1 MDIENQQTEGAGP
14 EADLLAL
21 AMKADAG
28 EINAEDPIAN
38 PEPAPQA
45 DKTESDKAK
54 ADEAKAKTE
63 EKVEPEKG
71 PETKP
76 EDESKYAKA
85 QKERERQDRSWKKL
99 EEDKCFLRSGLDS
112 IQAAKKAEELE
123 EFAKN
128 NSTSPLLAD
137 LALEKARVLR
147 AAIHAQRDLTYR
159 DSHGYSAEDYEAF
172 AKNSE
177 DADLAERAKAKAAAL
192 RKEEGDTK
200 ANASREEFTKGW
212 QENLNKVLEA
222 DPDLKDENSEAGK
235 ALRAVLKDRP
245 CFSTTPDGI
254 KHAAEF
260 AKLQRQSGLVS
271 GLQQENQDLKT
282 EIERLNK
289 LTGITG
295 SGPSKKPV
303 TKSFDEMTTAE
314 REAELTRM
322 AKEAD
327 QSA

>member
-1 MDIENQQTEGAGP
+1 MDNENQQTEGTGN

-28 EINAEDPIAN
+28 KIDANEPIAN

-45 DKTESDKAK
+45 DKPESDKP
-54 ADEAKAKTE
+54 EAKAKGE
-63 EKVEPEKG
+63 PEQKVEPEKG
-71 PETKP
+71 PEPKP

-99 EEDKCFLRSGLDS
+99 EEEKAALR
-112 IQAAKKAEELE
+112 AEREKLE
-123 EFAKN
+123 EERKQTQEVKAKA
-128 NSTSPLLAD
+128 T
-137 LALEKARVLR
+137 V
-147 AAIHAQRDLTYR
+147 YR
-159 DSHGYSAEDYEAF
+159 DSHGYSADDYEAF
-172 AKNSE
+172 AKTSE
-177 DADLAERAKAKAAAL
+177 DAELAERAKAKAAAL

-235 ALRAVLKDRP
+235 ALRAVLKERP

-271 GLQQENQDLKT
+271 GLQKENQTLKT

-295 SGPSKKPV
+295 SGPTKKPEI
-303 TKSFDEMTTAE
+303 KSFDDMTAAE